1 MVMKTINNIKNGN
14 WAGIATDIAS
24 VAVSFIPGVGP
35 VAGAAL
41 QAGIQGGSAAIQGQG
56 LTESIKAGATGAA
69 GSLLGAAGGA
79 AFKGMSE
86 AAAKAT
92 SKIGSKGGGSA
103 TGAAAPVA
111 SPTPAPVPTA
121 AATPDIDMTGSL
133 RPKANISIQERAGA
147 ALNTVKNSK
156 VGQITAKA
164 AKAGKGAGQYVAQG
178 ALSIASAAA
187 GMAQANAANEVS
199 KQSLL
204 FQKQTYNE
212 QKAEVEKNK
221 AKLKE
226 EAWSDYS
233 SASLFGS
240 QLYGS
245 ESNNT
250 LLTSYHTNGTG
261 NQGNYS
267 IIGSGI
273 TTAKKTDLT

>member
-1 MVMKTINNIKNGN
+1 MVMKTINNVRNGN
-14 WAGIATDIAS
+14 WAGIATDLAS
-24 VAVSFIPGVGP
+24 IAVSFIPGVGP

-69 GSLLGAAGGA
+69 GSLIGGAAG
-79 AFKGMSE
+79 S
-86 AAAKAT
+86 AAAKGMAAAAAKVT
-92 SKIGSKGGGSA
+92 SKIGSKGGGSV
-103 TGAAAPVA
+103 TGAAAPAA
-111 SPTPAPVPTA
+111 SAAPAAPTPAPVPTA
-121 AATPDIDMTGSL
+121 DIDMTGAL
-133 RPKANISIQERAGA
+133 RPKAQISIQERAGA

-156 VGQITAKA
+156 VGQAV
-164 AKAGKGAGQYVAQG
+164 AKAGKGSGQYVAQG

>member
-14 WAGIATDIAS
+14 WAGIATDLAS

-69 GSLLGAAGGA
+69 GSLLGGAAGGA
-79 AFKGMSE
+79 AFKGMAE
-86 AAAKAT
+86 AAAKVT
-92 SKIGSKGGGSA
+92 SKIGSKGGGSV
-103 TGAAAPVA
+103 TGAAAPA
-111 SPTPAPVPTA
+111 APTPAPVP
-121 AATPDIDMTGSL
+121 TPDIDMTGSL
-133 RPKANISIQERAGA
+133 RPKAQISTQGGGTV
-147 ALNTVKNSK
+147 LNTVKNSK
-156 VGQITAKA
+156 VGQAV

-267 IIGSGI
+267 ILGSGI

>member
-14 WAGIATDIAS
+14 WAGLATDLAS

-69 GSLLGAAGGA
+69 GSLLGGAAGGA
-79 AFKGMSE
+79 AFKGMAE
-86 AAAKAT
+86 AAAKVT
-92 SKIGSKGGGSA
+92 SKIGSKGGGSV
-103 TGAAAPVA
+103 TGAAAPI
-111 SPTPAPVPTA
+111 PTSAPTA
-121 AATPDIDMTGSL
+121 ASTIDMATANGL
-133 RPKANISIQERAGA
+133 RPKANISIQDKVGGA
-147 ALNTVKNSK
+147 INTVKNSK
-156 VGQITAKA
+156 VGQVV

-178 ALSIASAAA
+178 ALSIASAAI
-187 GMAQANAANEVS
+187 GTAQANAANEVS

-212 QKAEVEKNK
+212 QKAEVDKNK

-245 ESNNT
+245 DSNNT

-273 TTAKKTDLT
+273 TTSKKTDLT